1 MSASSKLCNKQSKA
15 IESLLVPNIKQNQN
29 HVQLWN
35 EALRTSAQVLQNSAP
50 IINITHKQSAMQASR
65 YGAWTYEL

>member
-1 MSASSKLCNKQSKA
+1 
-15 IESLLVPNIKQNQN
+15 LVPNIKQNQN

-35 EALRTSAQVLQNSAP
+35 EALRTSAQVLQDSAP
-50 IINITHKQSAMQASR
+50 IISITHKQIAMQASR